1 MRKRILSFITLL
13 LLVITTTVPTYA
25 NNQKNDSDIYYT
37 TQHGVELTQTQY
49 ENLTK
54 VYTPEELDC
63 LPIPFIERNKN
74 DDQLR
79 LADSDEA
86 YVVTQTLYDDNNQ
99 PVNTINK
106 EVSETEAMM
115 LANLP
120 KTTLSNSWET
130 STKKITIKV
139 VLGASISTKRI
150 TLINKWLSLPKVRS
164 FDVLAI
170 RPSAASIS
178 LLDSEFDAAQ
188 NYDNKSINYSFYGD
202 NTKKLTGWTT
212 GQGGIGTSMNI
223 VDDVSTSLSN
233 SMAITLLTGALPFTV
248 YGTYQHATS
257 DLTLS
262 QSQNYTFS
270 SSGLGGVLK
279 FANSVSSKYDG
290 MKGVSA
296 TCALP

>member
-25 NNQKNDSDIYYT
+25 NNQKNGSDIYYT
-37 TQHGVELTQTQY
+37 TQHGVELTQIQY

-86 YVVTQTLYDDNNQ
+86 YVVTQTFYDDNNQ
-99 PVNTINK
+99 PINTINK

-120 KTTLSNSWET
+120 KT
-130 STKKITIKV
+130 
-139 VLGASISTKRI
+139 
-150 TLINKWLSLPKVRS
+150 
-164 FDVLAI
+164 
-170 RPSAASIS
+170 
-178 LLDSEFDAAQ
+178 
-188 NYDNKSINYSFYGD
+188 
-202 NTKKLTGWTT
+202 
-212 GQGGIGTSMNI
+212 
-223 VDDVSTSLSN
+223 SLSN
-233 SMAITLLTGALPFTV
+233 SMAITLLVGALPFTV